1 MSWLRALLH
10 GLGIKEGLLYGDE
23 GGEKQSNR
31 KQIRAEPVES
41 NAMAVT
47 DRALGS
53 FFTATSSLTFSSFPI
68 PYSTCGEK

>member
-23 GGEKQSNR
+23 GGQKQSNR

-41 NAMAVT
+41 IATAVT

-53 FFTATSSLTFSSFPI
+53 FLLYCNFEPDVQI